1 MAKIAFLG
9 LGHMGTPMAAGL
21 LHAGHDVAVWNRT
34 MQRSAPLA
42 KAGARVAATPAGAA
56 AGAEFAITMLTNPE
70 ALNAVLFG
78 PDGLAPALSFGQ
90 MLIDMSTVGPDAFRS
105 AAARLPSGV
114 AAVDAPVRGSIAEA
128 TDGRLHVYVGA
139 NDDDFDRVRPLL
151 EVFGDVHHVGPPGS
165 GAAMKL
171 VVNTTLT
178 ASIVALGEA
187 LALGQA
193 LALDQTSILDI
204 LEDSPVG
211 STVRAKRVNIETGD
225 YPASFMLSLA
235 AKDMRLAVD
244 AAGRAG
250 VALNMAD
257 SVSWWLNQ
265 AADQGAADLDFSA
278 VVALIL
284 GRPANNESAGAATT
298 TGIGG

>member
-9 LGHMGTPMAAGL
+9 LGHMGTPMATRL
-21 LHAGHDVAVWNRT
+21 LNAGHDMAVWNRT
-34 MQRSAPLA
+34 TQRSAPLA
-42 KAGARVAATPAGAA
+42 EAGAHVAASPADAA
-56 AGAEFAITMLTNPE
+56 ADAEFAITMLTNPE
-70 ALNAVLFG
+70 ALNDVLFG
-78 PDGLAPALSFGQ
+78 PDGLAPALTPGQ
-90 MLIDMSTVGPDAFRS
+90 TLIDMSTVGPDAFRS
-105 AAARLPSGV
+105 AAARLAIGV
-114 AAVDAPVRGSIAEA
+114 AGVDAPVRGSVPEA

-139 NDDDFDRVRPLL
+139 NKDDFERVHPVL
-151 EVFGDVHHVGPPGS
+151 EVFGDVHHVGPPGT

-178 ASIVALGEA
+178 ASIVTLGEA

-193 LALDQTSILDI
+193 LGLDQNSVLDI

-211 STVRAKRVNIETGD
+211 STVQAKRVNIDTGH

-250 VALNMAD
+250 VALNTAAT
-257 SVSWWLNQ
+257 VSGWLNQ
-265 AADQGAADLDFSA
+265 AADEGAAGLDFSA
-278 VVALIL
+278 VVATIL
-284 GRPANNESAGAATT
+284 GRPAHP
-298 TGIGG
+298 